1 MKSRQSIAANM
12 EAFYKKTQDKQKG
25 LKSRLQTDLEF
36 KQKEIFE
43 LNKKYNFEM
52 FSTAILGE
60 KAFAAEQKLRELKK
74 RIFRFKALERKILGG
89 KKIRPYEII
98 KKPVKNMNSNPS
110 AKYKQVPENV
120 KKNALASEASREKFN
135 FVGLRKKFEKKK
147 IRSKDLTQNLPEKKT
162 KAKIFARGGRRSPR
176 ACL

>member
-1 MKSRQSIAANM
+1 M
-12 EAFYKKTQDKQKG
+12 EAFYKKTQDKRKG

-36 KQKEIFE
+36 KQKKIFE

-60 KAFAAEQKLRELKK
+60 KTFAEEQKLRELKK
-74 RIFRFKALERKILGG
+74 RIFSFKALERKILGG

-98 KKPVKNMNSNPS
+98 KKPVKNMNSHPS

-120 KKNALASEASREKFN
+120 KKSTLASEASREKFN
-135 FVGLRKKFEKKK
+135 FVRLRKKFEKKK
-147 IRSKDLTQNLPEKKT
+147 IVSKDLTQNLPEKKT
-162 KAKIFARGGRRSPR
+162 KAKISARGGRRSPR